1 MDFVLC
7 RRDKLTWEDA
17 INLASFLGEQLH
29 YLHLLSY
36 PPPNISSFSDI
47 DHELSLVE
55 ANGCIATVNSK
66 SNVTAEWWLFTRTL
80 TKMRKDVSSRLTKWY
95 NLSFWPHDF
104 LLNSIV

>member
-1 MDFVLC
+1 MYFVLC
-7 RRDKLTWEDA
+7 RRDKLTWEDTT
-17 INLASFLGEQLH
+17 NLASFLGEQLH

-80 TKMRKDVSSRLTKWY
+80 AKMRKDVSTRLTKWY
-95 NLSFWPHDF
+95 SLS
-104 LLNSIV
+104 LLALTSC